1 MKIGLALSGGGARG
15 IAHLGVLQ
23 ALDEAGIKLDVISGA
38 SAGSIAAAF
47 YAYGYSPEKTLAILE
62 KTNLFKI
69 AWPAF
74 STTGLLN
81 MHRTDH
87 IYAKYLTEDSFSQ
100 LNMPLHIAVT
110 NLNSGKAEIFNS
122 GSIRQAIM
130 ASCCI
135 PMIFEPMKIKDQHYV
150 DGGIVNNMPTEILL
164 QEGCE
169 YIIGANV
176 VPIVPEDKLDGP
188 KRMLERVSMLAL
200 SANVE
205 TSAKLCDFY
214 LNPREI
220 RKFGTFDFK
229 KSKELFE
236 IGYEYT
242 KYHLEI
248 LPETDRLKQI
258 IINSASKSEN

>member
-1 MKIGLALSGGGARG
+1 MRIGLALSGGGARG

-23 ALDEAGIKLDVISGA
+23 ALDEAGIKVDVISGA

-47 YAYGYSPEKTLAILE
+47 YAYGYSPSEILKILE
-62 KTNLFKI
+62 KTNLLKI

-81 MHRTDH
+81 IQRTEP
-87 IYAKYLTEDSFSQ
+87 IYAKYLADDHFEKLQ
-100 LNMPLHIAVT
+100 IPLFISTT
-110 NLNSGKAEIFNS
+110 NLNSGKAEMFNT
-122 GSIRQAIM
+122 GSVRQAIM

-135 PMIFEPMKIKDQHYV
+135 PMIFEPVKIKGQHYV
-150 DGGIVNNMPTEILL
+150 DGGIVNNMPTEVLL
-164 QEGCE
+164 REHCD
-169 YIIGANV
+169 YIIGVNV
-176 VPIVPEDKLDGP
+176 VPIVPEDTFDGP
-188 KRMLERVSMLAL
+188 KKMIERISMLAL

-205 TSAKLCDFY
+205 MSAKLCDFY

-220 RKFGTFDFK
+220 RNFGTFDFK

-248 LPETDRLKQI
+248 LPDNDRLQQVLKD
-258 IINSASKSEN
+258 SKVK